1 VVCTIVPRSSCCH
14 QYIWAHHC
22 PRPEPRPG
30 AWTTDVKT
38 LHLPSAVRQC
48 ACTQVKSR
56 CDALKAPACV
66 PSQTAQGQT
75 ARQTAAHADTNDH
88 TVLLPGSAAK
98 LAAAQRPGPIDS
110 CRPQRWQPSARRPRH
125 NHVNTQPDQHT
136 PRPLVAPASRTP
148 ACVRKLQPFQAV
160 CSRCASCGTAL
171 HVCMQQ
177 PHSPQVPDSQK
188 QHAQSMHNSQVICA
202 ST

>member
-1 VVCTIVPRSSCCH
+1 VPENHRCENPTPAKRCPPTCMHASKKQMRCTGSSCLR
-14 QYIWAHHC
+14 A
-22 PRPEPRPG
+22 
-30 AWTTDVKT
+30 
-38 LHLPSAVRQC
+38 LPN
-48 ACTQVKSR
+48 CTR
-56 CDALKAPACV
+56 
-66 PSQTAQGQT
+66 QT
-75 ARQTAAHADTNDH
+75 ARQTAAHAVTNDY

-98 LAAAQRPGPIDS
+98 LAAAQKPGPINS
-110 CRPQRWQPSARRPRH
+110 SRPQRWQPSARRPRH

-188 QHAQSMHNSQVICA
+188 QHAQSMHNS
-202 ST
+202 